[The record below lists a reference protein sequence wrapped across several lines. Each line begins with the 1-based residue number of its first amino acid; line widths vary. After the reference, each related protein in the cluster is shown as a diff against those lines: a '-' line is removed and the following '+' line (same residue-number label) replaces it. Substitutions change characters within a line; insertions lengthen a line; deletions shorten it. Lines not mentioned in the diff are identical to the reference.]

1 METTAPRSAA
11 ATYDVPAR
19 RAAFSGERVSSVA
32 FDWTMAVLGGL
43 FVGGLYVDGWAHNHL
58 HHIETFFTPWHAMFY
73 GSFFLLAIVFGVY
86 VAFGLYAN
94 VKEHSNVF
102 ARWARAIPRG
112 YEWSA
117 LGIALFLLS
126 GFGDMFWHI
135 RFGIEVDTEALLS
148 PTHLGLATGMAL
160 TLLGPFRAAVAA
172 DDDRR
177 GAMLWPAILSLTWL
191 YCGLTFMTQ
200 FAPAMAHW
208 GVGAP
213 TSGDMAELRLDRSV
227 TVQLLDAALLG
238 GVVVVL
244 LRQFGGRLPFGA
256 VTAILLINSLLMETQ
271 QGGNDQLLG
280 IVMAGLGSDALIAL
294 LRPSATRV
302 TALRWTAFAVPFLY
316 FAAHYATDFARGY
329 PIYYKV
335 HIWAGLP
342 VIAGLV
348 GWLMSF
354 VAIGAPATPRG
365 ATADTQA

>member
-1 METTAPRSAA
+1 MESTAQTTA
-11 ATYDVPAR
+11 ATYRAPAR
-19 RAAFSGERVSSVA
+19 GAAYSGERISSLA
-32 FDWTMAVLGGL
+32 FDWTMAALGGL

-58 HHIETFFTPWHAMFY
+58 PHIETFFTPWHAIFY
-73 GSFFLLAIVFGVY
+73 GSFALLALVFGLY
-86 VAFGLYAN
+86 VAFGLAAN
-94 VKEHSNVF
+94 VKDRSNPL

-117 LGIALFLLS
+117 LGVALFLLS
-126 GFGDMFWHI
+126 GVGDMFWHM

-172 DDDRR
+172 GDERR
-177 GAMLWPAILSLTWL
+177 GALLWPAVLSLTWL

-208 GVGAP
+208 GIGTP
-213 TSGDMAELRLDRSV
+213 SSGDLAEVRLDRSV
-227 TVQLLDAALLG
+227 TVQLLDAALLS
-238 GVVVVL
+238 GVVLVL
-244 LRQFGGRLPFGA
+244 LRQFAGRLPFGSITA
-256 VTAILLINSLLMETQ
+256 VLVINSLLMETQ

-280 IVMAGLGSDALIAL
+280 IVVAGLLSDALVAWL
-294 LRPSATRV
+294 QPSAARV

-316 FAAHYATDFARGY
+316 FAAHYATYFVRGY
-329 PIYYKV
+329 PVYYKV

-342 VIAGLV
+342 LIAGLV

-354 VAIGAPATPRG
+354 LALPAPATPRG
-365 ATADTQA
+365 ATADTRA